1 MLQEKKGIF
10 FKCCS
15 SIILKIFILRN
26 VNFFSW
32 IKKHHFE
39 FFNLLYISYMLRQT
53 EVITFY
59 VLFLVINIWLPVKG
73 TFSE

>member
-1 MLQEKKGIF
+1 MLLFYYPEFFYFEK
-10 FKCCS
+10 CE
-15 SIILKIFILRN
+15 
-26 VNFFSW
+26 FFSW

-39 FFNLLYISYMLRQT
+39 LFNLLYISYMLTQT
-53 EVITFY
+53 DVITFY

>member
-1 MLQEKKGIF
+1 MLLFYYPEF
-10 FKCCS
+10 F
-15 SIILKIFILRN
+15 FILRN

-39 FFNLLYISYMLRQT
+39 FFNLFIYISYMLRQT
-53 EVITFY
+53 DVITFY